1 MKLSFIVAMVGVC
14 LTPALS
20 SAQAVKL
27 QLKYTPG
34 EKFVVATEETMEQK
48 LSLPALGQD
57 TDTRLSLS
65 KSVLVTTGQPSEKG
79 EIARTH
85 TVQNVKNDMLMPGG
99 IRVRFDSAKPGE
111 TKAPPFPGGAEMV
124 DAMQTSAKAKR
135 VYNYDSARKLISA
148 KVVGVDVK
156 KLPMGMQAQFEPK
169 LLLKT
174 RLEQLKVLP
183 TKEVSPG
190 ESWMVNSEMAIG
202 AGQVIKI
209 KSKFTYKGPATRADK
224 QYDYIES
231 EVQDITLEMSG
242 SGPGGLR
249 ITESNVKPV
258 NSTGKI
264 WFDRTAGR
272 IAASESRMQMKGTL
286 TMSVNDRP
294 TDGKIDFI
302 VTSKAEVK
310 PAK

>member
-1 MKLSFIVAMVGVC
+1 MKLSFIAAMAGVC

-34 EKFVVATEETMEQK
+34 EKFVVATEEKMEQK
-48 LSLPALGQD
+48 LSLPAFGQD
-57 TDTRLSLS
+57 TDTRISSS
-65 KSVLVTTGQPSEKG
+65 KAVLVTTGQPSEGG
-79 EIARTH
+79 EIVRTH
-85 TVQNVKNDMLMPGG
+85 TVQNMKSDMLMPGG
-99 IRVRFDSAKPGE
+99 IRIRFDSAKPGE
-111 TKAPPFPGGAEMV
+111 TGAPGFPGGAAMV
-124 DAMQTSAKAKR
+124 DAMRTSAKVKR
-135 VYNYDSARKLISA
+135 IYNYDSGRKLVSA
-148 KVVGVDVK
+148 KIAGVDVK
-156 KLPMGMQAQFEPK
+156 ALPKELQAQFEPK

-190 ESWMVNSEMAIG
+190 ETWMVSSEMAIG
-202 AGQVIKI
+202 GGQVIKM
-209 KSKFTYKGPATRADK
+209 KSKYTYKGPATRADM

-242 SGPGGLR
+242 SGPGGLQ

-264 WFDRTAGR
+264 WFDRAAGR
-272 IAASESRMQMKGTL
+272 IAASESRMQMKGTM
-286 TMSVNDRP
+286 TMSFNEMPIDS
-294 TDGKIDFI
+294 KIDLTVI
-302 VTSKAEVK
+302 SKTEVK